1 MVELLVFSL
10 FFSLFFFLFLFHA
23 VDILSVDPYLLL
35 LSYSY
40 WNSFLVSKE
49 NYPEYQ
55 GLYLYTYLVQ
65 D

>member
-1 MVELLVFSL
+1 MVELLVLSL
-10 FFSLFFFLFLFHA
+10 FFSLFFFLFLFRA
-23 VDILSVDPYLLL
+23 VDILSVDPYLLH

-49 NYPEYQ
+49 NYPECQ
-55 GLYLYTYLVQ
+55 GLYLYTYHRQ